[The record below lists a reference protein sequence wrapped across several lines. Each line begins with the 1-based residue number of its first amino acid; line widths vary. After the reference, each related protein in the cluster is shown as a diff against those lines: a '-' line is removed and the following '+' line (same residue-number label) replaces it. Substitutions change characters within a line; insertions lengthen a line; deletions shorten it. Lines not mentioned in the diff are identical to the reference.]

1 MTASHEFTK
10 HKSTTTMNNHP
21 PSTHLRSTT
30 QILYQTTTTIHHHF
44 LTFLLLST
52 LIFSLRSNVKTATHS
67 LTSFIDHDPSIKS
80 ILSRLHINN
89 PNSNSNLNPPNRRKP
104 FLQLTRVGT
113 LDDGFFSGDDH
124 PDHRFFGTSHTHKPN
139 STFLLLDSF
148 DPQIFPNFI
157 SDHGIR
163 VSEIVRSNPKIR
175 FKSVEVL
182 PDSERVKDT
191 GDVNLSN
198 LKDREPIE
206 ENESERVDELNLFL
220 KRFELE
226 HHEMTALL
234 FLLSVLSCCYG
245 FAIFGFV
252 VTYAWVLG
260 IVFVVVVN
268 DLLKGYKSFFRTLWD
283 GSSLGLKRLSGYIVM
298 RWAVRDALTQ
308 LLGVW
313 FFGEIEDQY
322 MFFKI
327 FVRLKLMPFSVVSP
341 WVKGFERE
349 IYGFLLSWFLLD
361 TLISFVFAVDA
372 WIAMV
377 DTRKSVKEVVKEG
390 CHLLSLM
397 LHPAINL
404 KCLEG
409 IGCGSFAR
417 WVLSCLF
424 GKLFASAFQSFM
436 EVYFMVAWLLYYFSV
451 KSKDANSS
459 GVSFGQRELEGL
471 LEDVR

>member
-1 MTASHEFTK
+1 MD
-10 HKSTTTMNNHP
+10 HP
-21 PSTHLRSTT
+21 PPPQQPPPPPINHHTTT
-30 QILYQTTTTIHHHF
+30 QILKQTTTILSTH
-44 LTFLLLST
+44 LTTFLLLS
-52 LIFSLRSNVKTATHS
+52 LLLLSLHSNVETATHS

-80 ILSRLHINN
+80 LLSRLHLASTAS
-89 PNSNSNLNPPNRRKP
+89 PHPHHRHRRP
-104 FLQLTRVGT
+104 FLHLTRVGT
-113 LDDGFFSGDDH
+113 LDDPFFSGDEDL
-124 PDHRFFGTSHTHKPN
+124 DHRFFGNNSTPQPN
-139 STFLLLDSF
+139 STLLFFNAF
-148 DPQIFPNFI
+148 DPKLGFSNLVV
-157 SDHGIR
+157 DNGIR
-163 VSEIVRSNPKIR
+163 VFEIIRSCSKIM
-175 FKSVEVL
+175 FKVVNFIEI
-182 PDSERVKDT
+182 
-191 GDVNLSN
+191 GDHMETTDANLN
-198 LKDREPIE
+198 
-206 ENESERVDELNLFL
+206 ENEKNEEEGVDEFDELQLFL

-234 FLLSVLSCCYG
+234 FLLSVLSASYG

-268 DLLKGYKSFFRTLWD
+268 DLLKGFKSFFRTLWD
-283 GSSLGLKRLSGYIVM
+283 GSNLGLKRLSGYIVM

-322 MFFKI
+322 LFFKI
-327 FVRLKLMPFSVVSP
+327 FVRLKLMPFSVGSP

-377 DTRKSVKEVVKEG
+377 DTRKSVRDVVKEG

-409 IGCGSFAR
+409 IICGSFAK
-417 WVLSCLF
+417 WALSHLF

-459 GVSFGQRELEGL
+459 GTPFGQRELEQL

>member
-1 MTASHEFTK
+1 MDGR
-10 HKSTTTMNNHP
+10 P
-21 PSTHLRSTT
+21 PPPRPPPPAIHLRTTT
-30 QILYQTTTTIHHHF
+30 QILKQTNTIFSVNHHLLIF
-44 LTFLLLST
+44 VLLSF
-52 LIFSLRSNVKTATHS
+52 LILSLRSNVETATHS

-80 ILSRLHINN
+80 ILSRLHIAAN
-89 PNSNSNLNPPNRRKP
+89 PAAPPAIANRHRRRP

-113 LDDGFFSGDDH
+113 LDDGFFSGDED
-124 PDHRFFGTSHTHKPN
+124 PDHRFFGTLPRPQPN
-139 STFLLLDSF
+139 STSLILGSF
-148 DPQIFPNFI
+148 DPRLGFSNFI
-157 SDHGIR
+157 SDNGIR
-163 VSEIVRSNPKIR
+163 VSEIVRSNAKIS
-175 FKSVEVL
+175 FKSVEPV
-182 PDSERVKDT
+182 E
-191 GDVNLSN
+191 
-198 LKDREPIE
+198 IE
-206 ENESERVDELNLFL
+206 EKVDAGDAKSNDHEVIEERESDGIDDLQLFL
-220 KRFELE
+220 KKFELE

-234 FLLSVLSCCYG
+234 FLLSVLSASYG

-260 IVFVVVVN
+260 IIFVVVVN
-268 DLLKGYKSFFRTLWD
+268 DLLKGYKSFFRTIWD
-283 GSSLGLKRLSGYIVM
+283 GSNLGLKRLSGYIVM

-322 MFFKI
+322 LFFKI
-327 FVRLKLMPFSVVSP
+327 FVRLKLMPFSIVSP

-377 DTRKSVKEVVKEG
+377 DTRKSVREVVKEG

-409 IGCGSFAR
+409 IICGSFAR
-417 WVLSCLF
+417 WVLSHLF

-459 GVSFGQRELEGL
+459 GTPFGQRELERL

>member
-1 MTASHEFTK
+1 
-10 HKSTTTMNNHP
+10 MNNRSP
-21 PSTHLRSTT
+21 PSSPIIHLHTTT
-30 QILYQTTTTIHHHF
+30 QILKQTTTIFSTNHHLF
-44 LTFLLLST
+44 IFILLSF
-52 LIFSLRSNVKTATHS
+52 LILSLRSNVESATHS

-80 ILSRLHINN
+80 ILSRLHI
-89 PNSNSNLNPPNRRKP
+89 STNPPVPPSIANRRRRRP

-113 LDDGFFSGDDH
+113 LDDGFFSGDED
-124 PDHRFFGTSHTHKPN
+124 PDHRFFGNLHKPQPN
-139 STFLLLDSF
+139 FTSLILDSF
-148 DPQIFPNFI
+148 DPKLGFANFI
-157 SDHGIR
+157 SDNGIR
-163 VSEIVRSNPKIR
+163 VSEIVRSNGGIM
-175 FKSVEVL
+175 FKSVEKIDDHEVI
-182 PDSERVKDT
+182 K
-191 GDVNLSN
+191 
-198 LKDREPIE
+198 
-206 ENESERVDELNLFL
+206 ENEGESVDDLQMFL
-220 KRFELE
+220 QRFEIE

-234 FLLSVLSCCYG
+234 FLLSVLSASYG

-268 DLLKGYKSFFRTLWD
+268 DLLKGYKSFFRTIWD
-283 GSSLGLKRLSGYIVM
+283 GSNLGLKRLSGYIVM

-308 LLGVW
+308 VLGVW

-322 MFFKI
+322 LFFKI
-327 FVRLKLMPFSVVSP
+327 FVRLKLMPFSIGSP

-377 DTRKSVKEVVKEG
+377 DTRKSVREVVKEG

-409 IGCGSFAR
+409 IVCGSFAR
-417 WVLSCLF
+417 WALSRLF
-424 GKLFASAFQSFM
+424 GKLFAYAFQSFM

-459 GVSFGQRELEGL
+459 GTPFGQRELERL

>member
-1 MTASHEFTK
+1 MDGRS
-10 HKSTTTMNNHP
+10 P
-21 PSTHLRSTT
+21 PPPLIHLRTTT
-30 QILYQTTTTIHHHF
+30 QILKQTTTIFSVHHHLF
-44 LTFLLLST
+44 IFILLSF
-52 LIFSLRSNVKTATHS
+52 LILSLRSNVETATHS

-80 ILSRLHINN
+80 LLSRLHISSN
-89 PNSNSNLNPPNRRKP
+89 PASPPPVTHRHRRRP

-113 LDDGFFSGDDH
+113 LDDDFFSGDEEL
-124 PDHRFFGTSHTHKPN
+124 DHRFFGTQPRPQLN
-139 STFLLLDSF
+139 SSSLIVDFF
-148 DPQIFPNFI
+148 DPQQGFPNFI
-157 SDHGIR
+157 SDNGIR
-163 VSEIVRSNPKIR
+163 VSEIVRSNAKVS
-175 FKSVEVL
+175 FKAVETI
-182 PDSERVKDT
+182 EKEENTIT
-191 GDVNLSN
+191 GNTN
-198 LKDREPIE
+198 HPPEIK
-206 ENESERVDELNLFL
+206 ENESDTVDEFQLFL

-226 HHEMTALL
+226 HHEMSALL
-234 FLLSVLSCCYG
+234 FLLAVLSASYG
-245 FAIFGFV
+245 FAILGFV

-260 IVFVVVVN
+260 IIFVVVVN
-268 DLLKGYKSFFRTLWD
+268 DLLKGYKSFLRTLWD
-283 GSSLGLKRLSGYIVM
+283 GSNLGLKRLSGYIVM

-322 MFFKI
+322 LFFKI
-327 FVRLKLMPFSVVSP
+327 FVRLKLMPFSIVSP

-361 TLISFVFAVDA
+361 TLVSFIFAVDA

-409 IGCGSFAR
+409 IICGSFAR
-417 WVLSCLF
+417 WVLSRFF
-424 GKLFASAFQSFM
+424 GKFFASAFQSFM
-436 EVYFMVAWLLYYFSV
+436 EVYFMVAWLLYYLSV
-451 KSKDANSS
+451 KSKDANSN
-459 GVSFGQRELEGL
+459 GTPFGQRELEGL

>member
-1 MTASHEFTK
+1 
-10 HKSTTTMNNHP
+10 MNNN
-21 PSTHLRSTT
+21 TRTTTT
-30 QILYQTTTTIHHHF
+30 QILKQTTHTITSHLIIF
-44 LTFLLLST
+44 TLLSLLT
-52 LIFSLRSNVKTATHS
+52 LSLRSNVESTTHT
-67 LTSFIDHDPSIKS
+67 LTTFIDHDPSIKS
-80 ILSRLHINN
+80 LLTRLHL
-89 PNSNSNLNPPNRRKP
+89 PTSTSPPPPRALTRRRRP

-113 LDDGFFSGDDH
+113 LDDDFFSSDDDVDDH
-124 PDHRFFGTSHTHKPN
+124 RLFGNGDRFSVNYTD
-139 STFLLLDSF
+139 LIVDRF
-148 DPQIFPNFI
+148 DFRLGFSGFVVDN
-157 SDHGIR
+157 GI
-163 VSEIVRSNPKIR
+163 KM
-175 FKSVEVL
+175 L
-182 PDSERVKDT
+182 
-191 GDVNLSN
+191 
-198 LKDREPIE
+198 
-206 ENESERVDELNLFL
+206 L
-220 KRFELE
+220 KRFEIE
-226 HHEMTALL
+226 KHEMSALL
-234 FLLSVLSCCYG
+234 FLLGVLSASYG

-252 VTYAWVLG
+252 VTYAWVMG

-283 GSSLGLKRLSGYIVM
+283 GSSLGLKRLSGFIVM

-327 FVRLKLMPFSVVSP
+327 FVRLKLMPFSIVSP

-377 DTRKSVKEVVKEG
+377 DTRKSVREVVKEG
-390 CHLLSLM
+390 CHLMSLM

-409 IGCGSFAR
+409 IVCGTFAR
-417 WVLSCLF
+417 WVLSHFL
-424 GKLFASAFQSFM
+424 GKFFASAFQSFM

-451 KSKDANSS
+451 KSMDANAT
-459 GVSFGQRELEGL
+459 GVPFGHRELERL

>member
-1 MTASHEFTK
+1 MD
-10 HKSTTTMNNHP
+10 HP
-21 PSTHLRSTT
+21 PPPQQQPPPPPPPPPINHHTTT
-30 QILYQTTTTIHHHF
+30 QILKQTTTILSTH
-44 LTFLLLST
+44 LTTFLLLS
-52 LIFSLRSNVKTATHS
+52 LLLFSLHSNVETATHS

-80 ILSRLHINN
+80 LLSRLHLASTAS
-89 PNSNSNLNPPNRRKP
+89 PHPHHRHRHRRP
-104 FLQLTRVGT
+104 FLHLTRVGT
-113 LDDGFFSGDDH
+113 LDDPFFSGDEDL
-124 PDHRFFGTSHTHKPN
+124 DHRFFGNNPTPQPN
-139 STFLLLDSF
+139 STLLFFNAF
-148 DPQIFPNFI
+148 DPKLGFSNLVV
-157 SDHGIR
+157 DNGIR
-163 VSEIVRSNPKIR
+163 VFEIIRSCSKIM
-175 FKSVEVL
+175 FKVVNFIEI
-182 PDSERVKDT
+182 
-191 GDVNLSN
+191 GDHMETSDANLN
-198 LKDREPIE
+198 ENGKNE
-206 ENESERVDELNLFL
+206 EEGVDEFDELQLFL

-234 FLLSVLSCCYG
+234 FLLSVLSASYG

-268 DLLKGYKSFFRTLWD
+268 DLLKGFKSFFRTLWD
-283 GSSLGLKRLSGYIVM
+283 GSNLGLKRLSGYIVM

-322 MFFKI
+322 LFFKI
-327 FVRLKLMPFSVVSP
+327 FVRLKLMPFSVGSP

-361 TLISFVFAVDA
+361 TLISFVFAVDG

-377 DTRKSVKEVVKEG
+377 DTRKSIRDVVKEG

-409 IGCGSFAR
+409 IICGSFAK
-417 WVLSCLF
+417 WVLSHLF

-459 GVSFGQRELEGL
+459 GTPFGQRELEQL

>member
-1 MTASHEFTK
+1 MDGRS
-10 HKSTTTMNNHP
+10 P
-21 PSTHLRSTT
+21 PPPLMLDLRTTT
-30 QILYQTTTTIHHHF
+30 QILKQTTAIFSTNHHRF
-44 LTFLLLST
+44 IFILLSF
-52 LIFSLRSNVKTATHS
+52 LILSLRSNVETATHS

-80 ILSRLHINN
+80 ILSRLHISAN
-89 PNSNSNLNPPNRRKP
+89 PTAAPAAANRHRRRP

-113 LDDGFFSGDDH
+113 LDDGFFSGDEDA
-124 PDHRFFGTSHTHKPN
+124 DHRYFGTLARPQPN
-139 STFLLLDSF
+139 STLLILDAF
-148 DPQIFPNFI
+148 DPQLGFANFI
-157 SDHGIR
+157 SDNGIR
-163 VSEIVRSNPKIR
+163 VSEIVRSNAKIS
-175 FKSVEVL
+175 FKSA
-182 PDSERVKDT
+182 
-191 GDVNLSN
+191 
-198 LKDREPIE
+198 EPIDKE
-206 ENESERVDELNLFL
+206 DKMDAGDANSNDNEGDTFDELQLFL
-220 KRFELE
+220 KKFELE

-234 FLLSVLSCCYG
+234 FLLSILSASYG

-252 VTYAWVLG
+252 ITYAWVLG
-260 IVFVVVVN
+260 IIFVVVVN
-268 DLLKGYKSFFRTLWD
+268 DLSKGYKSFFRTLWD
-283 GSSLGLKRLSGYIVM
+283 GSNLGLKRLSGYIVM

-322 MFFKI
+322 LFFKI
-327 FVRLKLMPFSVVSP
+327 FVRLKLMPFSIVAP

-377 DTRKSVKEVVKEG
+377 DTRKSVREVVKEG

-409 IGCGSFAR
+409 IVCGSFAR
-417 WVLSCLF
+417 WVLSHLF

-451 KSKDANSS
+451 KSKDASSS
-459 GVSFGQRELEGL
+459 GTPFGQRELEGL

>member
-1 MTASHEFTK
+1 MDGRS
-10 HKSTTTMNNHP
+10 P
-21 PSTHLRSTT
+21 PPPLIHLRTTT
-30 QILYQTTTTIHHHF
+30 QILKQTTTIFSIHHHLLIF
-44 LTFLLLST
+44 ILLSF
-52 LIFSLRSNVKTATHS
+52 LILSLRSNVETATHS

-80 ILSRLHINN
+80 LLSRLHISSN
-89 PNSNSNLNPPNRRKP
+89 PASPPAITHRHRRRP

-113 LDDGFFSGDDH
+113 LDDDFFSGDEEL
-124 PDHRFFGTSHTHKPN
+124 DHRFFGTLPRPQLNATS
-139 STFLLLDSF
+139 FIVDFF
-148 DPQIFPNFI
+148 DPQRGFSNFI
-157 SDHGIR
+157 SDNGIR
-163 VSEIVRSNPKIR
+163 VSEIVRSHAKVS
-175 FKSVEVL
+175 FKSVEAI
-182 PDSERVKDT
+182 EKEEKTDT
-191 GDVNLSN
+191 GNTNSPPMI
-198 LKDREPIE
+198 K
-206 ENESERVDELNLFL
+206 ENESDTIDDLQLFL

-234 FLLSVLSCCYG
+234 FLLGVLSASYG
-245 FAIFGFV
+245 FAILGFV

-260 IVFVVVVN
+260 IIFVVVMN
-268 DLLKGYKSFFRTLWD
+268 DLLKGHKSFLRTLWD
-283 GSSLGLKRLSGYIVM
+283 GSNLGLKRLSGYIVM

-322 MFFKI
+322 LFFKI
-327 FVRLKLMPFSVVSP
+327 FVRLKLMPFSIVSP

-361 TLISFVFAVDA
+361 TLVSFVFAVDA

-409 IGCGSFAR
+409 IICGSFAR
-417 WVLSCLF
+417 WVLSRFF

-436 EVYFMVAWLLYYFSV
+436 EVYFMVAWLLYYLSV
-451 KSKDANSS
+451 KSKDANSN
-459 GVSFGQRELEGL
+459 GTPFGERELEGL

>member
-1 MTASHEFTK
+1 
-10 HKSTTTMNNHP
+10 MNNHHHHHR
-21 PSTHLRSTT
+21 TTT
-30 QILYQTTTTIHHHF
+30 QILKQTTTTITSHLIIF
-44 LTFLLLST
+44 TLLSLLT
-52 LIFSLRSNVKTATHS
+52 FSLRSNVESTTHT

-80 ILSRLHINN
+80 LLTRLHLT
-89 PNSNSNLNPPNRRKP
+89 SPPPPRALTRRRRP

-113 LDDGFFSGDDH
+113 LDDDFFSSDDDVDDH
-124 PDHRFFGTSHTHKPN
+124 RLFGNGDRFSVNYTDLIVDK
-139 STFLLLDSF
+139 F
-148 DPQIFPNFI
+148 DFRLGF
-157 SDHGIR
+157 SDFVVDNGIR
-163 VSEIVRSNPKIR
+163 VSQINKVAFKLVSSVKSVNSVTSVEENDGNDHVKSVGEKDNVKLAKSVDSL
-175 FKSVEVL
+175 KSVE
-182 PDSERVKDT
+182 DNED
-191 GDVNLSN
+191 
-198 LKDREPIE
+198 
-206 ENESERVDELNLFL
+206 NESDGVVDELQMFL
-220 KRFELE
+220 KRFEIE
-226 HHEMTALL
+226 KHEMSALL
-234 FLLSVLSCCYG
+234 FLLGVLSASYG

-252 VTYAWVLG
+252 VTYAWVMG

-283 GSSLGLKRLSGYIVM
+283 GSTLGLKRLSGFIVM

-313 FFGEIEDQY
+313 FFGEIEDQH

-327 FVRLKLMPFSVVSP
+327 FVRLKLMPFSIVSP

-361 TLISFVFAVDA
+361 TLVSFVFAVDA

-377 DTRKSVKEVVKEG
+377 DTRKSVREVVKEG
-390 CHLLSLM
+390 CHLLSLL

-409 IGCGSFAR
+409 IVCGSFAR
-417 WVLSCLF
+417 WVLSQFL
-424 GKLFASAFQSFM
+424 GKFFASAFQSFM

-451 KSKDANSS
+451 KSMDANSS
-459 GVSFGQRELEGL
+459 GVPFGHRELERL

>member
-1 MTASHEFTK
+1 MD
-10 HKSTTTMNNHP
+10 NRP
-21 PSTHLRSTT
+21 PPPPPPTIHLRTTT
-30 QILYQTTTTIHHHF
+30 QILKQTTAIFSGNNHLF
-44 LTFLLLST
+44 IFILLSF
-52 LIFSLRSNVKTATHS
+52 LILSLRSNVETATHS

-80 ILSRLHINN
+80 LLSRLHISAN
-89 PNSNSNLNPPNRRKP
+89 PSAPPAIADRRRRRP

-113 LDDGFFSGDDH
+113 LDDGFFSGEED
-124 PDHRFFGTSHTHKPN
+124 PDHRFFGSIARPQPN
-139 STFLLLDSF
+139 STSLILGPF
-148 DPQIFPNFI
+148 DPRLGFSNFV
-157 SDHGIR
+157 SDNGIR
-163 VSEIVRSNPKIR
+163 VSEIVRSNGKIT
-175 FKSVEVL
+175 FNIVESIDVEEKM
-182 PDSERVKDT
+182 DA
-191 GDVNLSN
+191 GDPN
-198 LKDREPIE
+198 LKDHEVIE
-206 ENESERVDELNLFL
+206 ENESGSIDDLQAFL
-220 KRFELE
+220 KRYELE

-234 FLLSVLSCCYG
+234 FLLSVLSASYG

-260 IVFVVVVN
+260 IIFVVVVN

-283 GSSLGLKRLSGYIVM
+283 GSNLGLKRLSGYIVM
-298 RWAVRDALTQ
+298 RWAVRDTLTQ

-327 FVRLKLMPFSVVSP
+327 FVRLKLMPFSIASP

-372 WIAMV
+372 WIAMA
-377 DTRKSVKEVVKEG
+377 DTRKSVREVVKEG

-409 IGCGSFAR
+409 IVCGSFAR
-417 WVLSCLF
+417 WLLSRVF

-436 EVYFMVAWLLYYFSV
+436 EVYFTVAWLLYYFSV

-459 GVSFGQRELEGL
+459 GAPFGQRELEGL

>member
-1 MTASHEFTK
+1 
-10 HKSTTTMNNHP
+10 MNNHP

-30 QILYQTTTTIHHHF
+30 QILSQTTTTIRHHL

-52 LIFSLRSNVKTATHS
+52 LIFSLRSNVETATHS

-80 ILSRLHINN
+80 ILSRLHIN
-89 PNSNSNLNPPNRRKP
+89 PNSNPNPNPPNRRKP

-124 PDHRFFGTSHTHKPN
+124 PDHRFFGMSHTQKPN
-139 STFLLLDSF
+139 STSLFFDSF
-148 DPQIFPNFI
+148 DPRIFPNFI

-163 VSEIVRSNPKIR
+163 VSEIVRSNPKIQ
-175 FKSVEVL
+175 FKSAKVSFN
-182 PDSERVKDT
+182 SERIEDMD
-191 GDVNLSN
+191 DVNLSN

-206 ENESERVDELNLFL
+206 ENESEGVDELNLFL

-268 DLLKGYKSFFRTLWD
+268 DLLKGYKSFFRSLWD
-283 GSSLGLKRLSGYIVM
+283 GSNLGLKRLSGYIVM

-409 IGCGSFAR
+409 IVCGSFAR
-417 WVLSCLF
+417 WVLSHLF

-451 KSKDANSS
+451 KSKDANAS